1 MVPVSIMFVV
11 IGSILCAIAGLAIGA
26 LTGWLISLMT
36 KCGSNGVLR
45 DAFLGSF
52 GFLVGYFG
60 CVLMPWPRNTVVES
74 LAGGGTVATTMNTY
88 QHPARIAIAV
98 AVFAPLL
105 HELYRFKRAHT
116 ELG

>member
-52 GFLVGYFG
+52 GYFG
-60 CVLMPWPRNTVVES
+60 SVLMPWPRNTVAES
-74 LAGGGTVATTMNTY
+74 LTGGGTVATTMNTY
-88 QHPARIAIAV
+88 QHPARIAIVV

-105 HELYRFKRAHT
+105 HELFRFKRART